1 VRKCPDVRFILDHI
15 CKPDIRN
22 QIFEPWKTHLK
33 ELSGMSNMWC
43 KMSGLATEADH
54 KNWKQEDL
62 KPYIHHVLECFGF
75 DRVMYGG
82 DWPVASLATGY
93 QRWVQVLERA
103 VQGCSK
109 TELKKLFHDNAV
121 AFYKMG

>member
-1 VRKCPDVRFILDHI
+1 
-15 CKPDIRN
+15 
-22 QIFEPWKTHLK
+22 
-33 ELSGMSNMWC
+33 
-43 KMSGLATEADH
+43 
-54 KNWKQEDL
+54 
-62 KPYIHHVLECFGF
+62 
-75 DRVMYGG
+75 MYGG
-82 DWPVASLATGY
+82 DWPIASLATGY